1 MILLGLQDHPTPQV
15 RRRSLR
21 VEVLRDRHV
30 HAYRLREA
38 VRLEQLV
45 VVEEQLAHRVE
56 VGKECAE
63 EPRHL
68 GVVELTVAHLAILL
82 EPVLRE
88 GRSPRS

>member
-1 MILLGLQDHPTPQV
+1 MTTTDTPDIAIIETSSLGD
-15 RRRSLR
+15 RSYLIS
-21 VEVLRDRHV
+21 H
-30 HAYRLREA
+30 HGIA
-38 VRLEQLV
+38 LV
-45 VVEEQLAHRVE
+45 VDPQRDIEEQLAHRVE
-56 VGKECAE
+56 VGKECSE